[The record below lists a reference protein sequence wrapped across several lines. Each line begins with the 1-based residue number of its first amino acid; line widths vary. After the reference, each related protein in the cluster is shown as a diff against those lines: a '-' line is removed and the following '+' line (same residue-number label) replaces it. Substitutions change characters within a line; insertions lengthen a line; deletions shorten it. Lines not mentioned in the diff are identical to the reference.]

1 MDKCYNGDYKGNW
14 ISEGENMI
22 FFVIAVLVIGL
33 AGMIGNQYSMLRKM
47 EGIEEILREIRDKN

>member
-1 MDKCYNGDYKGNW
+1 METTRGIGFRRVKMGL
-14 ISEGENMI
+14 

-47 EGIEEILREIRDKN
+47 EGIEEILREIRDKK